1 MFYVSATQ
9 AVIMAAQQGNPATSL
24 KDLQTTT
31 LSEAAMV
38 ENIPL
43 TMMSDLHLWWSLMF
57 VLFTGIV
64 T

>member
-38 ENIPL
+38 ENITL
-43 TMMSDLHLWWSLMF
+43 TMMSDLHL
-57 VLFTGIV
+57 
-64 T
+64 

>member
-1 MFYVSATQ
+1 MFYVPATQ

-31 LSEAAMV
+31 LSEGAMV

-43 TMMSDLHLWWSLMF
+43 CLISTYDG
-57 VLFTGIV
+57 V
-64 T
+64 